1 MKLFANL
8 KKFLR
13 NLLGLNFYFTVFT
26 VAETVA
32 ALGIARLLAVVFGI
46 DLNDSPFAYFFLCA
60 VCVAAGLAVLINSF
74 FLKPIE
80 TLSLSMK
87 RVSGGDFSIR
97 LKEQSKIKEIGELN
111 RSFNAMTEELGV
123 TEVLQSDFVSNVSHE
138 IKTPLNA
145 IEGYATLLQDS
156 DCTPEERERY
166 TEKILF
172 STKRLSELV
181 GNVLILSKIES
192 GSIDIN
198 EETYRLD
205 EQIRQSI
212 MLLEA
217 KWVEKDIEFDIELDE
232 INYTGDRVLLM
243 HVWNNIIGNAVKFS
257 PVGGL
262 ITIRLVDGE
271 ENISFWVDDCGPGIG
286 ESAMKHIFDKF
297 YQEDSSHKQHGN
309 GLGLAL
315 VKRIVD
321 KIEGSIRAENLPEA
335 GCRFT
340 VELKKQ

>member
-1 MKLFANL
+1 MKLFAKL
-8 KKFLR
+8 KKFFR
-13 NLLGLNFYFTVFT
+13 NLLSLNFYFTVFT
-26 VAETVA
+26 IAETVA
-32 ALGIARLLAVVFGI
+32 ALGVARLVARAFGI
-46 DLNDSPFAYFFLCA
+46 DLNDSPFAYFFLAA
-60 VCVAAGLAVLINSF
+60 VCVAAGLSVLINSF
-74 FLKPIE
+74 FLQPIKK
-80 TLSLSMK
+80 LSDSMK
-87 RVSGGDFSIR
+87 RVAGGDFKIR
-97 LKEQSKIKEIGELN
+97 LKDHSKIKEIGELN

-192 GSIDIN
+192 GSVDIN
-198 EETYRLD
+198 AEPFRLD
-205 EQIRQSI
+205 EQVRQSI
-212 MLLEA
+212 MLLEP
-217 KWVEKDIEFDIELDE
+217 KWVEKEIEFDIELDE
-232 INYTGDRVLLM
+232 ITYTGDRVLLM

-257 PVGGL
+257 SLGGL
-262 ITIRLVDGE
+262 ITIRLTEDTETVT
-271 ENISFWVDDCGPGIG
+271 FLVDDCGPGIS

-315 VKRIVD
+315 VKHIIDLLGGEIV
-321 KIEGSIRAENLPEA
+321 AENLADA
-335 GCRFT
+335 GCRFKVT
-340 VELKKQ
+340 LKK

>member
-1 MKLFANL
+1 MKLWAKL
-8 KKFLR
+8 KKFFR
-13 NLLGLNFYFTVFT
+13 NLLNLNFYFTVFT
-26 VAETVA
+26 VAETVVS
-32 ALGIARLLAVVFGI
+32 LGIARLIAGVFGI
-46 DLNDSPFAYFFLCA
+46 DLNDSPFTYFFLCA

-97 LKEQSKIKEIGELN
+97 LKEQSGIKEIGDLN

-145 IEGYATLLQDS
+145 IEGYATLLQDA
-156 DCTPEERERY
+156 DCTPEERARY
-166 TEKILF
+166 IEKILF

-192 GSIDIN
+192 GSVDIN
-198 EETYRLD
+198 AEPFRLD

-212 MLLEA
+212 MLLEP
-217 KWVEKDIEFDIELDE
+217 KWVEKEIDFDIELDE
-232 INYTGDRVLLM
+232 ITYTGDRVLLM

-257 PVGGL
+257 PLGGL
-262 ITIRLVDGE
+262 ITIRLTEDNERV
-271 ENISFWVDDCGPGIG
+271 SFLVDDCGPGIG
-286 ESAMKHIFDKF
+286 EGAMKHIFDKF

-315 VKRIVD
+315 VKHIVD
-321 KIEGSIRAENLPEA
+321 MLGGEIIAENLQGA
-335 GCRFT
+335 GCRFK
-340 VELKKQ
+340 VVLKK